1 MVNSKE
7 RRSSNG
13 GARYMAIGFSQ
24 RRLIV
29 SGWAMRIT
37 GYSVVLIIAASILHR
52 LFGLA
57 TPVALNLYL
66 LAFSGAVLG
75 IVLAAYALW
84 RIWKGGHRGTGS
96 SLVAIALAVAILMWP
111 VSLLPTIQALPNI
124 NDVTTDT
131 ERPPAFVATAKLR
144 PPGSNS
150 IDYPGETF
158 AKAQAQAY
166 PDLRTLAVE
175 RDATETVT
183 LVAQALRKLGMQVVR
198 EVAPDGR
205 SGVGFVEAVDRTLV
219 FGFYDDVVVR
229 VANNG
234 RGALV
239 DVRSASRFGRHD
251 LGANAARLRKVLTA
265 LVERIQATVPKK
277 DGRRKR
283 LRRNR
288 GKKPRSNSG

>member
-1 MVNSKE
+1 
-7 RRSSNG
+7 
-13 GARYMAIGFSQ
+13 MASGFSQ
-24 RRLIV
+24 RRVIV
-29 SGWAMRIT
+29 SGWAMRIA
-37 GYSVVLIIAASILHR
+37 GYSVVLIVAASILHR

-66 LAFSGAVLG
+66 LAFGGALLG
-75 IVLAAYALW
+75 IVLATFALW
-84 RIWKGGHRGTGS
+84 RIWKGGYRGTGS
-96 SLVAIALAVAILMWP
+96 SLVAIAFASAILMWP
-111 VSLLPTIQALPNI
+111 VSLLPTVQALPNI

-131 ERPPAFVATAKLR
+131 VRPPAFVATAKLR
-144 PPGSNS
+144 PPGSNPVV
-150 IDYPGETF
+150 YPGEKF
-158 AKAQAQAY
+158 ADAQASAY

-175 RDATETVT
+175 RDATETVA
-183 LVAQALRKLGMQVVR
+183 LVGQALRKLRMEVVR
-198 EVAPDGR
+198 EAAPDAGT
-205 SGVGFVEAVDRTLV
+205 GVGFVEAVDRTLV

-251 LGANAARLRKVLTA
+251 LGANATRVRRIMTA

-277 DGRRKR
+277 NGRRKR

-288 GKKPRSNSG
+288 GQKRRSNSG

>member
-1 MVNSKE
+1 MAVGFLK
-7 RRSSNG
+7 RRV
-13 GARYMAIGFSQ
+13 
-24 RRLIV
+24 IV
-29 SGWAMRIT
+29 SGWAMRIA
-37 GYSVVLIIAASILHR
+37 GYSVVLIVAASVLHR

-57 TPVALNLYL
+57 TPVALNLYI
-66 LAFSGAVLG
+66 LAFVGAGLG

-84 RIWKGGHRGTGS
+84 RIWSGGYRGTGS
-96 SLVAIALAVAILMWP
+96 SLVAVALASAILMWP
-111 VSLLPTIQALPNI
+111 VSLLPRIQALPNI
-124 NDVTTDT
+124 NDVSTDT
-131 ERPPAFVATAKLR
+131 VRPPAFLETAKRR
-144 PPGSNS
+144 PPGSNTV
-150 IDYPGETF
+150 DYPGEEF
-158 AKAQAQAY
+158 ASAQAKAY

-183 LVAQALRKLGMQVVR
+183 LVGQALRKLRMEVVR

-205 SGVGFVEAVDRTLV
+205 TGVGHVEAVDRTLV
-219 FGFYDDVVVR
+219 LGFYDDVVVR
-229 VANNG
+229 VASNG

-251 LGANAARLRKVLTA
+251 LGANAARVREILTA

-288 GKKPRSNSG
+288 GRKQRSNSG

>member
-1 MVNSKE
+1 
-7 RRSSNG
+7 
-13 GARYMAIGFSQ
+13 MASGFLQ
-24 RRLIV
+24 RRVIV
-29 SGWAMRIT
+29 SGWAMRIA
-37 GYSVVLIIAASILHR
+37 GYSVVLILAASILHR

-66 LAFSGAVLG
+66 LAFGGAVLG
-75 IVLAAYALW
+75 IVLATFALW
-84 RIWKGGHRGTGS
+84 RIWRGGYRGTGS
-96 SLVAIALAVAILMWP
+96 SLVAIAFASAILMWP

-131 ERPPAFVATAKLR
+131 VRPPAFVATAKLR
-144 PPGSNS
+144 PPGSNP
-150 IDYPGETF
+150 IDYPGEKF
-158 AKAQAQAY
+158 ANAQASAY

-175 RDATETVT
+175 RDAAETVA
-183 LVAQALRKLGMQVVR
+183 LVGQALRKLRMQVVH
-198 EVAPDGR
+198 ELAPDGKT
-205 SGVGFVEAVDRTLV
+205 GVGFVEAVDRTLV

-251 LGANAARLRKVLTA
+251 LGANAARVRSILTA

-277 DGRRKR
+277 SGRRKR

-288 GKKPRSNSG
+288 GKRRRSNSG